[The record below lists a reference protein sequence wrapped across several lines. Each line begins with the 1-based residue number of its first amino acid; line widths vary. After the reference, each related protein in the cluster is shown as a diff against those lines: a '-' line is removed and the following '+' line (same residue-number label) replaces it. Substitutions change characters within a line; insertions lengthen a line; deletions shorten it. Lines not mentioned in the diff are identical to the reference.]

1 MERRKRFVKA
11 FLVYKFEDVFE
22 EDVSGEILFGMGLML
37 GHRMVLERFLSFLN
51 HLFYFLISCQER
63 LEKFLEENFE
73 DGKG

>member
-1 MERRKRFVKA
+1 MLRRERFEEV
-11 FLVYKFEDVFE
+11 FLVCKFE